1 MNRGR
6 KESTGQVLEQIVKLK
21 KDAEYNAKKYKEA
34 YVTET
39 IKEAQSAVKRLS
51 ERLDRLSNMKDGGP
65 AIKLVDELFSILFEN
80 HKNLDKI
87 ENDYLFWTDLDN
99 KFNN

>member
-6 KESTGQVLEQIVKLK
+6 KESAGQVIEQVVKLK

-39 IKEAQSAVKRLS
+39 IKEAQSVVKRLS
-51 ERLDRLSNMKDGGP
+51 ERLDRLSNMTEEEP
-65 AIKLVDELFSILFEN
+65 AIKLVDEVFNILFEN
-80 HKNLDKI
+80 HKSLDKI
-87 ENDYLFWTDLDN
+87 ENDYSFWTDLDN

>member
-6 KESTGQVLEQIVKLK
+6 KESAGQVIEQILKLK
-21 KDAEYNAKKYKEA
+21 KEAEYNSKKSKEA

-39 IKEAQSAVKRLS
+39 IKEAQSTVKRLS
-51 ERLDRLSNMKDGGP
+51 ERLDKLSSMKDEAP
-65 AIKLVDELFSILFEN
+65 AIKLVDEMFSILFEN
-80 HKNLDKI
+80 HKSLDKI
-87 ENDYLFWTDLDN
+87 ENDYSFWTDLND

>member
-6 KESTGQVLEQIVKLK
+6 KESTGQVIEQIVKLK
-21 KDAEYNAKKYKEA
+21 KDAEYNAKKYREA
-34 YVTET
+34 YATET
-39 IKEAQSAVKRLS
+39 IREAQSTVKRLS
-51 ERLDRLSNMKDGGP
+51 ERLDKLSNIKEEGP
-65 AIKLVDELFSILFEN
+65 AIKLVDELFNILFES

-87 ENDYLFWTDLDN
+87 ENDYSFWTDLDN

>member
-6 KESTGQVLEQIVKLK
+6 KESTGQIIEQIVKLK
-21 KDAEYNAKKYKEA
+21 KDAEFYARENREA

-39 IKEAQSAVKRLS
+39 IKEAQSTVKRLT
-51 ERLDRLSNMKDGGP
+51 ERLDKLSNIKEEGP

-87 ENDYLFWTDLDN
+87 ENDYTFWEDLNN
-99 KFNN
+99 KFNS